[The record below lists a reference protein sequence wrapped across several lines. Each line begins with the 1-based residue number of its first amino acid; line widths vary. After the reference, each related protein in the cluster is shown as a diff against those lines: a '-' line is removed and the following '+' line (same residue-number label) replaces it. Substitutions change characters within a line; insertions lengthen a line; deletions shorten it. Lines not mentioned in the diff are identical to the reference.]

1 MSSVTACGILL
12 PARCTWNKHWSSGGV
27 IRRSINFSFVTL
39 NRLYIAATSQHVGKT
54 TCTLGLMA
62 AIRERGKKVSYCK
75 PVGQEWVELG
85 GLQVDKDALLFAR
98 GMEFDLQAEL
108 HSPVI
113 IGRGVTAK
121 YLDDPTQYDF
131 NSAITR
137 ASRKLQ
143 ARNEFVIYE
152 GTGHPGVGSVCDVS
166 NAQVAQLLDAPVV
179 MIVEGGIGS
188 TIDRLNMNLA
198 MFRERR
204 VPVRG
209 VIVNKTR
216 PAKLDKVRTYVGK
229 YLDKTGIPLLGV
241 LPFEKVLANPIMASI
256 RHTLKGR
263 TLMNREGLDN
273 QVENIASG
281 SLLAQEEVENLK
293 NLLVIVSHRR
303 LYEALAALQVILE
316 ERGLPESTISGV
328 VVTGLT
334 DEDADLPHSE
344 WLNTHRIPVV
354 ACPLDTYGAAVRISQ
369 MEVKINLKTPW
380 KIRRAVELIEE
391 HIDMDLLL

>member
-1 MSSVTACGILL
+1 MLD
-12 PARCTWNKHWSSGGV
+12 
-27 IRRSINFSFVTL
+27 
-39 NRLYIAATSQHVGKT
+39 RLYIAATSQHVGKT

-62 AIRERGKKVSYCK
+62 AIRARNHRVSYCK

-85 GLQVDKDALLFAR
+85 DLQVDKDALLFAR
-98 GMEFDLQAEL
+98 GMDFELKAEL

-113 IGRGVTAK
+113 IGSGVTAR
-121 YLDDPTQYDF
+121 YLDDPTQYEF
-131 NSAITR
+131 NRAITK

-143 ARNEFVIYE
+143 AKNDFVIYE

-166 NAQVAQLLDAPVV
+166 NAQVAQLLGAPVV

-204 VPVRG
+204 VQVRG

-216 PAKLDKVRTYVGK
+216 PAKLEKVRHYVGK
-229 YLDKTGIPLLGV
+229 YLEKTGIPLLGV
-241 LPFEKVLANPIMASI
+241 LPFEKILSNPIMASV
-256 RHTLKGR
+256 RHSLKGR
-263 TLMNREGLDN
+263 TLLNREGLDN

-303 LYEALAALQVILE
+303 LYEALAALQGILE
-316 ERGLPESTISGV
+316 ERNLPGTTISGV
-328 VVTGLT
+328 VVTGLM
-334 DEDADLPHSE
+334 DESPRLPHLKFLE
-344 WLNTHRIPVV
+344 ANNIPVV
-354 ACPLDTYGAAVRISQ
+354 ASSLDTYGAAVRISQ

-391 HIDMDLLL
+391 NINMDLIL